1 MEKDLATTES
11 QCCTLIVRFL
21 SQEICIEEF
30 CQDLVKLWIRFRDTQ
45 EKIKETWD
53 KPYDQMLVA
62 DLLNGVTTTEEFSKR
77 YRDLWRLDEISSFSN
92 LIDRVHSA
100 CNIFNPFP
108 ESEWE
113 IDEQQFCLEVYALFE
128 NYRHEASRK

>member
-1 MEKDLATTES
+1 MGKDLAITES
-11 QCCTLIVRFL
+11 QCCMLIARFL
-21 SQEICIEEF
+21 NQEICTEEF
-30 CQDLVKLWIRFRDTQ
+30 CKDLVELWIRFRDTQ

-53 KPYDQMLVA
+53 KPYDRMLVT
-62 DLLNGVTTTEEFSKR
+62 DRLNGVMTTEEFSKR
-77 YRDLWRLDEISSFSN
+77 YKDLWRLDEISSFSN

-113 IDEQQFCLEVYALFE
+113 IDEQQFRLEVYAIFE